1 MTRSRR
7 WVVWIPWVITLALV
21 TTSWSLPQARP
32 LDDSQVP
39 PVGLAALLSVQAL
52 TFATLGLVIARAQ
65 PRHTIGWLFAGVG
78 LIVGFYLAAERYQ
91 YFALVIHHG
100 DLPLGT
106 LMAWLQA
113 WTYVPA
119 LAIVVNVLPQVF
131 PTGRPVTPRWRF
143 GLWLAGASFLGVW
156 ATDALGPGMINQSV
170 VQNPVALPS
179 ATYHLVSGVGLAVY
193 FATTVLGVVSLVVRW
208 RLATRR
214 ERQQLKLFVY
224 SAALLPIWVIASG
237 LVNASDSNG
246 VLPLVSFAMATI
258 AFLGLPV
265 ATAVAILR
273 HRLYDIDLVINRT
286 LVYAA
291 LTTALVA
298 TYLVSVLVFRLALD
312 PVTGHSDL
320 AVAAST
326 LGVAAMF
333 RPLRARIQAG
343 VDRRFYRSRYDA
355 ARTLDTFADRLR
367 HEVDL
372 TALGTDLQAV
382 VVHTMQPEHVS
393 LWLREQS

>member
-1 MTRSRR
+1 
-7 WVVWIPWVITLALV
+7 
-21 TTSWSLPQARP
+21 
-32 LDDSQVP
+32 
-39 PVGLAALLSVQAL
+39 AL
-52 TFATLGLVIARAQ
+52 TFATVGLVISRAQ
-65 PRHTIGWLFAGVG
+65 PRNTIGWLFAGVG

-91 YFALVIHHG
+91 YFALVVHHG

-106 LMAWLQA
+106 LAAWLQA

-143 GLWLAGASFLGVW
+143 GLWLTVLSFLGIW
-156 ATDALGPGMINQSV
+156 STDALVPGVIDQSV
-170 VQNPVALPS
+170 VQNPVALSPE
-179 ATYHLVSGVGLAVY
+179 AYHLVSGVGLAVY
-193 FATTVLGVVSLVVRW
+193 VATTILAVVSLVVRW
-208 RLATRR
+208 RRADRR
-214 ERQQLKLFVY
+214 LRQQLKLFTY
-224 SAALLPIWVIASG
+224 AAALLPVFVVASG
-237 LVNASDSNG
+237 IVNQSGASGPWAPIGSF
-246 VLPLVSFAMATI
+246 VLATV
-258 AFLGLPV
+258 AFLGLPI
-265 ATAVAILR
+265 ATAVSILR

-291 LTTALVA
+291 LTTSLVA

-312 PVTGHSDL
+312 PVTGRSDL

-326 LGVAAMF
+326 LGVAALF

-393 LWLREQS
+393 LWLREER